1 MADLKIS
8 QLPAL
13 ASAFVAAGD
22 QLPIVDTSA
31 SETKR
36 VGADEL
42 VSAGIRLMP
51 SAGIPWAKIDPTGL
65 IIPDGSV
72 STVKVVDGAITT
84 PKIVDGA
91 VTDAKITGPISLS
104 KLGNQAANVVLA
116 GPATGTAAAAPTFR
130 ALIGTDLPIATT
142 TTRGAVIVD
151 GGSGIVVD
159 ANGVVALTTTVTAGT
174 SPVVT
179 YNDKG
184 RITAGRAL
192 QPSDLPIATASA
204 VGAVRIG
211 TGLGV
216 TAAGVLSVSLT
227 TAQIPDLDASKI
239 TSGTFPSA
247 RIANQAITNLK
258 LADYSVGFIQEAQ
271 PSSAP
276 GAQHI
281 GTLWFQE
288 STAKLS
294 MWNGNSWMPVGQ
306 GALSSENLRFCGTF
320 DAALGQVKAVTQFGT
335 SEGLTPGSAV
345 PPATNQ
351 LTGVYLVCD
360 TPGTFDGKT
369 FDAGDWVLCMGQ
381 ARGWE
386 RIDTLSSGGGG
397 GGGTL
402 DSLTD
407 VTITFPATGDVLVYN
422 GTNWVNG
429 PMPDPGTY

>member
-1 MADLKIS
+1 MPDLKIS
-8 QLPAL
+8 QLNPL
-13 ASAFVAAGD
+13 TQASVAASD
-22 QLPIVDTSA
+22 ELAIVDASA
-31 SETKR
+31 SETKKIGAQAL
-36 VGADEL
+36 VGA
-42 VSAGIRLMP
+42 GITLLP
-51 SAGIPWAKIDPTGL
+51 NAAIPWAKVDSSALTVPAGSITGAGL
-65 IIPDGSV
+65 APNSV
-72 STVKVVDGAITT
+72 GTT
-84 PKIVDGA
+84 HLVDGA
-91 VTDAKITGPISLS
+91 VTDIKITGPISLS
-104 KLGNQAANVVLA
+104 KLGNQSANVVLA
-116 GPATGTAAAAPTFR
+116 GPATGVAAAPTFR

-142 TTRGAVIVD
+142 TARGAVIVD

-192 QPSDLPIATASA
+192 QPSDLPIGTTTTI
-204 VGAVRIG
+204 GAVSVG
-211 TGLGV
+211 TGLAV
-216 TAAGVLSVSLT
+216 TGAGLVSVSLT
-227 TAQIPDLDASKI
+227 SAEIPDLDASKI
-239 TSGTFPSA
+239 TTGQFLSA
-247 RIANQAITNLK
+247 RIADNAITNLK

-271 PSSAP
+271 PPSAP

-288 STAKLS
+288 STARLS

-320 DAALGQVKAVTQFGT
+320 DAATGQVKAVTQFGT
-335 SEGLTPGSAV
+335 AEGLTPGSAI

-351 LTGVYLVCD
+351 FTGVYLVCD
-360 TPGTFDGKT
+360 TPGTFETKAY
-369 FDAGDWVLCMGQ
+369 DAGDWVLCMGQ

-407 VTITFPATGDVLVYN
+407 VTITSPATGDVLVYN
-422 GTNWVNG
+422 GINWVNG
-429 PMPDPGTY
+429 PKPDPGTY

>member
-1 MADLKIS
+1 MPDLKIS
-8 QLPAL
+8 QLNPLTEAL
-13 ASAFVAAGD
+13 VAAGD
-22 QLPIVDTSA
+22 ELAIVDASA
-31 SETKR
+31 SETKKIGAQAL
-36 VGADEL
+36 VGA
-42 VSAGIRLMP
+42 GITLLP
-51 SAGIPWAKIDPTGL
+51 NAAIPWAKVDSSTLTVPAGSITGAGL
-65 IIPDGSV
+65 APNSV
-72 STVKVVDGAITT
+72 GTT
-84 PKIVDGA
+84 HLVDGA
-91 VTDAKITGPISLS
+91 VTDIKITGPISLS
-104 KLGNQAANVVLA
+104 KLGNQSANVVLA
-116 GPATGTAAAAPTFR
+116 GPATGAAAAPTFR
-130 ALIGTDLPIATT
+130 ALTGTDLPIATT

-247 RIANQAITNLK
+247 RIADQAITNLK

-320 DAALGQVKAVTQFGT
+320 DAATGQVKAVTQFGT

-407 VTITFPATGDVLVYN
+407 VTITSPATGDVLVYN